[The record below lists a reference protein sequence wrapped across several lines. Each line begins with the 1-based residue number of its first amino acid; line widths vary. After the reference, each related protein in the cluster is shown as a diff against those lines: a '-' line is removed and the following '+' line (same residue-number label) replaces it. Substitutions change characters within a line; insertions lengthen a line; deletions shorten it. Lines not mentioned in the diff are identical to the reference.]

1 MSPMW
6 CCPILK
12 TNNDE
17 ETMIRHL
24 SDIIPVP
31 TSHSVGLKRI
41 LLAANESGCSLTQ
54 IAITEL
60 KAGEIATAHV
70 HPDMQEAFYV
80 LSGELEMCLD
90 GEQTTCHK
98 DDFVLVEKC
107 VNHELRAITDVR
119 ILTVGCVVESSRDKF
134 YPMLF
139 KPNRKNLVWGT
150 EDWTVSSIPGSESE
164 VENGTW
170 ARYRLSEVIEKYP
183 SEILGRETAQK
194 FDNQLPLLTKIIDA
208 HRDLSIQVHPN
219 DEMALREHNKKGK
232 SEMWYI
238 LDAAPGSYLY
248 AGFRRQIS
256 PEEYKQR
263 VADGTI
269 CYVLARHEVHPGD
282 VFYLPA
288 GRVHA
293 ICGGIRLVEVQQ
305 SSDVTYRIY
314 DYNRPGLDG
323 CPRELHTELAAK
335 AIDYTVYSDYRT
347 THQGNT
353 SLVDDIFDTPNFSVK
368 VLNFSTPIRRDMLK
382 YDSFVIATSLVG
394 DCEISIRAT
403 GQKIHLPAGQS
414 CLIPAVVADYEY
426 IPTQPSCKVLEAFIN
441 NRKSLGRIISEF
453 LHL

>member
-1 MSPMW
+1 
-6 CCPILK
+6 
-12 TNNDE
+12 
-17 ETMIRHL
+17 MIRHL

-41 LLAANESGCSLTQ
+41 LLAASESGCSLTQ

-80 LSGELEMCLD
+80 LAGELEMCLN
-90 GEQTTCHK
+90 GEKTTCRAE
-98 DDFVLVEKC
+98 DFVLVEKC
-107 VNHELRAITDVR
+107 VNHELMAITDVR

-150 EDWTVSSIPGSESE
+150 EDWVVSAIPGSESE

-170 ARYRLSEVIEKYP
+170 ARYRLSEVIAKYP
-183 SEILGRETAQK
+183 SEILGRETAQRY
-194 FDNQLPLLTKIIDA
+194 NNELPLLTKIIDA
-208 HRDLSIQVHPN
+208 RRDLSIQVHPN

-248 AGFRRQIS
+248 AGFRKHIS
-256 PEEYKQR
+256 PEEYKQS

-269 CYVLARHEVHPGD
+269 CYALARHEVHPGD

-323 CPRELHTELAAK
+323 RPRELHTELAAK
-335 AIDYTVYSDYRT
+335 AIDYTVYPDYRT
-347 THQGNT
+347 NHKDN
-353 SLVDDIFDTPNFSVK
+353 SRRVEDVLDTPHFSVK
-368 VLNFSTPIRRDMLK
+368 ILNFDTLLRRDMLK
-382 YDSFVIATSLVG
+382 YDSFIIATSLAG
-394 DCEISIRAT
+394 DCDIRIRAT
-403 GQKIHLPAGQS
+403 GQNVHLSAGQS

-426 IPTQPSCKVLEAFIN
+426 IPTQASSKVLEAFIN
-441 NRKSLGRIISEF
+441 NRRSLGRIISEF